1 MMSKQEIQKK
11 LQELEAQKFEISN
24 AQKQLIQQRQVIATE
39 NQKLLENRDRINQ
52 ELLNK
57 SLQVNQVVT
66 KLIVT
71 DTYGSISE
79 FSLKED

>member
-1 MMSKQEIQKK
+1 MSKQEIQKK